1 MNINGINTN
10 NMNINDKLVKKLTG
24 NLPVPASTMDKDQVA
39 ALLRVSPETLAAFEK
54 SYRTEVLSDEMP
66 DTENFFDVNARQMKS
81 SVNRIGLTDAAAGI
95 TARIVDELKTLAP
108 VMRVSRD
115 GRVEITPAGTPD
127 DIGQPVTPAEINAL
141 PENVR
146 PQLTG
151 LYLKKDVGGDS
162 SGMSLLDMYR
172 RMNDKS
178 ASRSARKTTYDMFR
192 QGLDILDLDPMVYAM
207 LGMNPNAIGYWL
219 PALAA
224 AVAKQDFFRIPTTTV
239 VRVPMTLLQLTRL
252 QYESLTSATFDVVN
266 RFCFDVFGLDEARE
280 YFVKTGTYSSKFD
293 FRNAHVHGPTE
304 VRELGQYLLFI
315 QYQAQ
320 QMAGPLSKP
329 CIYGA
334 STTNEWA
341 VREYIPGP
349 ENCPCIYKGMPLR
362 TEYRVFVDFDADEIL
377 GMSPYWRPDVMKKRF
392 SRSDAPDDVHDYITY
407 AAAEPDLMAR
417 YEANRAVVGAHIKT
431 MLQDIDLP
439 GQWSVDVMQDGDDF
453 WLIDM
458 AQAATSALSDC
469 VPAKKLR
476 APTERWL
483 PATDAD
489 GIVAGPW

>member
-1 MNINGINTN
+1 MFGMNINGIN
-10 NMNINDKLVKKLTG
+10 INVRKLTG
-24 NLPVPASTMDKDQVA
+24 NMPVPAKAMDKDQVA
-39 ALLRVSPETLAAFEK
+39 ALLRVSPEALAAFEK
-54 SYRTEVLSDEMP
+54 SYRTDVLSDEMP
-66 DTENFFDVNARQMKS
+66 GTGNFFDVNARQMKS
-81 SVNRIGLTDAAAGI
+81 SVDRIALTDAAAGL
-95 TARIVDELKTLAP
+95 TARVVDELKILAP

-115 GRVEITPAGTPD
+115 GRVEIAPAGTPD
-127 DIGQPVTPAEINAL
+127 DIERPVTPAEINAL

-151 LYLKKDVGGDS
+151 LYMKKDVGGEP
-162 SGMSLLDMYR
+162 SGVSLLSLYH
-172 RMNDKS
+172 RMNDRS
-178 ASRSARKTTYDMFR
+178 ASARRTAYHMFR
-192 QGLDILDLDPMVYAM
+192 QGLDILDLDAMTYAM

-224 AVAKQDFFRIPTTTV
+224 AVAGQDFFRIPETTV

-266 RFCFDVFGLDEARE
+266 RFCFDVFGLDEDRE

-293 FRNAHVHGPTE
+293 FRNAHVHGPKE

-320 QMAGPLSKP
+320 QMAGPLSTP
-329 CIYGA
+329 SIYGA

-349 ENCPCIYKGMPLR
+349 EDCPCIYKGMPLR
-362 TEYRVFVDFDADEIL
+362 TEYRVFVDFDTDEIL

-392 SRSDAPDDVHDYITY
+392 ARSDAPDDVHDYITY
-407 AAAEPDLMAR
+407 AAAEPELMAR
-417 YEANRAVVGAHIKT
+417 YEANRDLVEARVKALLPDVE
-431 MLQDIDLP
+431 LP
-439 GQWSVDVMQDGDDF
+439 GQWSVDVMQDGDGF

-469 VPAKKLR
+469 VPAGRLKTPSEK
-476 APTERWL
+476 WL
-483 PATDAD
+483 PAADAD